1 MTLPAPA
8 WRNRPGRDL
17 IVTLA
22 ILYLVLAGSA
32 FYFARDLIGSLTS
45 PLLLAMSLPVGLLH
59 SALTF
64 NPMTIV
70 GLLTPVALFVVMVLR
85 MPGYVR
91 IPLLVGLVA
100 VVIYVTMQM
109 GIVVN

>member
-17 IVTLA
+17 IFTLA
-22 ILYLVLAGSA
+22 ILYLLLGGYA
-32 FYFARDLIGSLTS
+32 FYLSRDLIGSLTS
-45 PLLLAMSLPVGLLH
+45 PLLLAMSLPIGLMH
-59 SALTF
+59 SVLTF
-64 NPMTIV
+64 NPLTIV
-70 GLLTPVALFVVMVLR
+70 GLVTPVALFVVLVLR

-91 IPLLVGLVA
+91 IPLLVGMVV
-100 VVIYVTMQM
+100 VVIYVTLQM

>member
-1 MTLPAPA
+1 MTLAVQR

-17 IVTLA
+17 ILAVA
-22 ILYLVLAGSA
+22 ILYVSLAAYS
-32 FYFARDLIGSLTS
+32 FYVTRDLVGSLTS
-45 PLLLAMSLPVGLLH
+45 PLLLALSLPIGLMH
-59 SALTF
+59 SVLIF

-70 GLLTPVALFVVMVLR
+70 GLVTPVALFVVLVLR

-91 IPLLVGLVA
+91 IPLLVGMVV
-100 VVIYVTMQM
+100 VVINVTMQM